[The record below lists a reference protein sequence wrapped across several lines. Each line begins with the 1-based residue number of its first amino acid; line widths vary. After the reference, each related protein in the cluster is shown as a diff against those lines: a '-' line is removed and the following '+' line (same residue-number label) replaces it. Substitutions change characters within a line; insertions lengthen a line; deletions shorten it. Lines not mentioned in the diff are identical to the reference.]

1 MRISDWSSDVCSSES
16 VQLQA
21 RPVKDFA
28 EFIHNIEYFVDVA
41 SNYSA
46 DFVVFPE
53 LFTLS
58 LLSFEPEQLSATE
71 AIDRLTA
78 HRGPLVK
85 ELSRMALRYNV
96 NIVGGSHPTRTDDG
110 DIPNVA
116 YVCLRDGSV
125 HEQEKIHPK
134 PNDASWWK
142 IKGGHGQIGRASC
155 REGGCQYV

>member
-1 MRISDWSSDVCSSES
+1 MVWRNPYVDPNEPPSFRVPRDVES
-16 VQLQA
+16 VRLATVQLQA

-85 ELSRMALRYNV
+85 ELSRMALRSDEHTSELQSLMRISYAV
-96 NIVGGSHPTRTDDG
+96 F
-110 DIPNVA
+110 
-116 YVCLRDGSV
+116 CL
-125 HEQEKIHPK
+125 KK
-134 PNDASWWK
+134 K
-142 IKGGHGQIGRASC
+142 TT
-155 REGGCQYV
+155 